1 MFRNAAKRRTPL
13 SRVVSIALLC
23 LFIAAEAVAVV
34 HSLDYEAHAGA
45 DPCKICISISGLDD
59 VVSASAPVLVPPAA
73 AARDAFPAGES
84 VVFERIQRP
93 NARAPPQAS

>member
-1 MFRNAAKRRTPL
+1 M

-34 HSLDYEAHAGA
+34 HSLDYEAHAGG

-59 VVSASAPVLVPPAA
+59 AVAASAPLLIPPAGA
-73 AARDAFPAGES
+73 VRDAFPEGE
-84 VVFERIQRP
+84 VIIVARIDRP

>member
-1 MFRNAAKRRTPL
+1 M

-34 HSLDYEAHAGA
+34 HSLDYEAHAGG

-59 VVSASAPVLVPPAA
+59 AVAASAPVFVPPAA
-73 AARDAFPAGES
+73 AAHDAFPEGDAII
-84 VVFERIQRP
+84 VARIDRP